1 MKKKLDRGGSVRPLP
16 LGSANDNCYIL
27 LPLCWNFK
35 LSRRESSGS
44 CLTFCPSSANTTPS
58 VTKVTSATDDII
70 LLRVQSPCLS
80 YFQSKRVLYPF
91 FICTQNTS
99 HKYFLMIIHIFRI
112 FDSLFVRLIHTE
124 FCVCDFVSYILIY
137 LNGDFPDLFT
147 IQECQY
153 FQLCFSCSIQK

>member
-1 MKKKLDRGGSVRPLP
+1 MKIKKIGPRWGAYFLSP

-44 CLTFCPSSANTTPS
+44 CLTFCAAANTEPS
-58 VTKVTSATDDII
+58 VTKVTSATDDTI
-70 LLRVQSPCLS
+70 LLRVLSPSLS

-91 FICTQNTS
+91 FIYTQNTS

-112 FDSLFVRLIHTE
+112 FDSLFVRSTDTE
-124 FCVCDFVSYILIY
+124 CRTCDFA
-137 LNGDFPDLFT
+137 
-147 IQECQY
+147 
-153 FQLCFSCSIQK
+153 